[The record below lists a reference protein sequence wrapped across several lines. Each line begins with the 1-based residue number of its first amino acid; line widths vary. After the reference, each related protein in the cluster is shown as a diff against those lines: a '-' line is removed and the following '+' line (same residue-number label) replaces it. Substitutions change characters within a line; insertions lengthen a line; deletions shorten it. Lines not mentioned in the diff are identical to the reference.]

1 MPPKEKKGK
10 KSKKSEEEDPEDSD
24 LTAVDK
30 QFYELTI
37 ADINKKL
44 TRLRA
49 HNVKIE
55 ERNEEMELRMKQIET
70 NSQDVVSY
78 LNRTLKEKVNMIQEL
93 EDKLTELSK
102 VRHEENENFKK
113 KMLEWENKY
122 KMMHD
127 NLTSEIKLLT
137 GKLNSME
144 EFRLQRDD
152 LIAKFD
158 TQEFELKDQAKKHK
172 EILYEM
178 ERKVILD
185 KERMRK
191 DVENKLLELSTE
203 FTKTSDLRVAASTQ
217 RLLRENIALNNDMDR
232 ILNLQ
237 ARLQKENEEMKKKHK
252 EIVAQYEASVTEK
265 KRLIKTC
272 DQQMSLINKL
282 SEEFEN
288 SRLEQLFVEIKR
300 SHEVARRMTKDTRNE
315 MLDHRDKI
323 NMLEQQINN
332 IETERDNFK
341 QESVFNKKEFERISE
356 IIEMLRI
363 TVKLAI
369 KGEKDFKHDPA
380 FHEARRNNLLTDLL
394 NILNNADIRHETRR
408 TSSVQNFYG
417 QGDLGF
423 LPKLGYVTAPQEG
436 TSKISIVSS
445 RFLSPRVSEGGVAEQ
460 KSSDLLSVNIIDPL
474 SGSLSFVSDS
484 NESFVPSE
492 DGDKPIVVKEEKEK
506 DDEKVVEEEQEVRV
520 KRQETSKTLSID
532 LRQSMEAQTIE
543 EVEDDKEKDEIEQ
556 KVDDFETDVVATDDN
571 EAATDENDQ

>member
-1 MPPKEKKGK
+1 
-10 KSKKSEEEDPEDSD
+10 
-24 LTAVDK
+24 
-30 QFYELTI
+30 
-37 ADINKKL
+37 
-44 TRLRA
+44 
-49 HNVKIE
+49 
-55 ERNEEMELRMKQIET
+55 
-70 NSQDVVSY
+70 
-78 LNRTLKEKVNMIQEL
+78 
-93 EDKLTELSK
+93 
-102 VRHEENENFKK
+102 
-113 KMLEWENKY
+113 
-122 KMMHD
+122 MHD

-237 ARLQKENEEMKKKHK
+237 ARLQKESEEMKKKHK

-272 DQQMSLINKL
+272 DEQMGLINKL
-282 SEEFEN
+282 SVEFEN
-288 SRLEQLFVEIKR
+288 SRDLNNYLLEIKR
-300 SHEVARRMTKDTRNE
+300 SHEVARRMTRDSRNE
-315 MLDHRDKI
+315 MQDLKDKI
-323 NMLEQQINN
+323 DMLEHQISSV
-332 IETERDNFK
+332 ETERDNYK
-341 QESVFNKKEFERISE
+341 HESVFNKKEFQRISE

-369 KGEKDFKHDPA
+369 KGEKDFEHDPA

-423 LPKLGYVTAPQEG
+423 LPKFGSITITQEC
-436 TSKISIVSS
+436 SKISVTSS
-445 RFLSPRVSEGGVAEQ
+445 RFHSPRLSEAGFVEHKA
-460 KSSDLLSVNIIDPL
+460 SDLLSVNIIDPL
-474 SGSLSFVSDS
+474 SGSLSVASDS

-492 DGDKPIVVKEEKEK
+492 DDKPVMVKEKIVEEEEEEEE
-506 DDEKVVEEEQEVRV
+506 DEEEQEEVGI
-520 KRQETSKTLSID
+520 KRQESSKTLSID
-532 LRQSMEAQTIE
+532 LRQSMEAQLPE
-543 EVEDDKEKDEIEQ
+543 EDEDEKEKDEVRSKIED
-556 KVDDFETDVVATDDN
+556 VETDGL
-571 EAATDENDQ
+571 ATDENDQ